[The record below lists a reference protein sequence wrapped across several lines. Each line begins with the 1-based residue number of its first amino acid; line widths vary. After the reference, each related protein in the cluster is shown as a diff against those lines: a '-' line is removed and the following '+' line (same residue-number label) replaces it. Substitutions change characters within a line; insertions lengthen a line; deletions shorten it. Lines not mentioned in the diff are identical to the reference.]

1 MLLGKNIGVIE
12 RLGRGG
18 SRGGGAGRGVV
29 YIVIETLPSIFR
41 SFGPDK
47 EVHDQLGLELV
58 GHWPALGGWDPSAAP
73 SDHSLK
79 SR

>member
-1 MLLGKNIGVIE
+1 MLFGKKIGVIE

-18 SRGGGAGRGVV
+18 SRGGGAGRGVL
-29 YIVIETLPSIFR
+29 YILVMETLPSSIFR
-41 SFGPDK
+41 SS
-47 EVHDQLGLELV
+47 EVHDQLGLELR
-58 GHWPALGGWDPSAAP
+58 GHWPCCPGWNPSAAP

>member
-1 MLLGKNIGVIE
+1 MLLGKKIGVID

-18 SRGGGAGRGVV
+18 SRGGGAGRAWVN
-29 YIVIETLPSIFR
+29 IVIETLPSIFT
-41 SFGPDK
+41 SSGPDK
-47 EVHDQLGLELV
+47 EAHDQLGLELR
-58 GHWPALGGWDPSAAP
+58 GHWPCPGWNPSAAP

>member
-1 MLLGKNIGVIE
+1 MLLGKKIGVIE

-18 SRGGGAGRGVV
+18 SRGGGAGRGEV
-29 YIVIETLPSIFR
+29 YIVIETLPSTLR
-41 SFGPDK
+41 SSRPDK
-47 EVHDQLGLELV
+47 EVHDQLGLELR
-58 GHWPALGGWDPSAAP
+58 GHWPCPGWNPSAAP